1 MKLFQPKFQCM
12 REKPITISNPVG
24 FPSDRYP
31 NSSVYGYHDF
41 FELEFFEKG
50 EGLHYING
58 TSYPVKP
65 GYVYLL
71 FPGDYHRM
79 QLDPEHE
86 YSLWNLKIDLSVP
99 RKTLIDELEKFP
111 RPIST
116 YAVDKSGFLLDELRF
131 LHDCVHQKTWNAQ
144 MAVNSVER
152 ILTIVGYLLEQGAR
166 TDCRTTQA
174 PFWTV
179 VEYIEKNY
187 MNPLRAVDLA
197 RIIGVS
203 EHYIGI
209 YFKKHTGMTWS
220 HFLLQT
226 RLFHASRLLRETT
239 LSVKEIASQTGFCSP
254 EYFARSFKEEFGTS
268 PVAYKKN
275 LTDLKG

>member
-1 MKLFQPKFQCM
+1 MKLFQTKFQCM
-12 REKPITISNPVG
+12 REKPITISNPYG

-31 NSSVYGYHDF
+31 NSADYGYHDF

-58 TSYPVKP
+58 TAYPVTP

-79 QLDPEHE
+79 QLDTEQE
-86 YSLWNLKIDLSVP
+86 YSLWNLKIDVSVP
-99 RKTLIDELEKFP
+99 RKELIDALAGVP

-116 YAVDKSGFLLDELRF
+116 YALDKSEFLLNELQF
-131 LHDCVHQKTWNAQ
+131 LHDCIHEKTWNEE
-144 MAVNSVER
+144 MAVNSAER
-152 ILTIVGYLLEQGAR
+152 VLTIVKYLLEKGDRVDRR
-166 TDCRTTQA
+166 TSQTPYWA
-174 PFWTV
+174 V
-179 VEYIEKNY
+179 IEYIEKNY
-187 MNPLRAVDLA
+187 MKCVCAADLA
-197 RIIGVS
+197 KLINVS

-226 RLFHASRLLRETT
+226 RLFHASQLLRETV
-239 LSVKEIASQTGFCSP
+239 LSVKEIAAQTGFCSP
-254 EYFARSFKEEFGTS
+254 EYFARMFKSVFGVS
-268 PVAYKKN
+268 PVEYRKQRV
-275 LTDLKG
+275 L